1 MSNKDKIRNQMFD
14 LLKFLSAI
22 LLILHHFQME
32 MGGTKLKYVN
42 FFDGA
47 FYESRG
53 WIFQVLCDSTKN
65 ERMGLFFPFLFLLL
79 FLLDREVESAS
90 AH

>member
-47 FYESRG
+47 FYVG
-53 WIFQVLCDSTKN
+53 
-65 ERMGLFFPFLFLLL
+65 FLLNYILL
-79 FLLDREVESAS
+79 FLVF
-90 AH
+90 

>member
-32 MGGTKLKYVN
+32 MGGRNLN
-42 FFDGA
+42 ML
-47 FYESRG
+47 
-53 WIFQVLCDSTKN
+53 IFLT
-65 ERMGLFFPFLFLLL
+65 ELFMLVF
-79 FLLDREVESAS
+79 
-90 AH
+90 